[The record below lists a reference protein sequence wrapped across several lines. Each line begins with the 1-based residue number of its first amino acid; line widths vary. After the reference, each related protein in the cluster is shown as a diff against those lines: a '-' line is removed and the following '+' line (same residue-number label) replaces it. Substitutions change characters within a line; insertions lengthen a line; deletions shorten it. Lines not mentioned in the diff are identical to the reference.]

1 MEVDTR
7 KDDQESSD
15 GVLERDVKQE
25 AVSPSKAPMDG
36 LGEVER
42 LVYSYVNAEG
52 RGVAMVRRT
61 KGEGKEFLQ
70 ITDKQT
76 DAQSYFSNLVVV
88 VTVGREGTVFRLLTS
103 RHRRLVKEVT
113 VAAGGWAEVGGQ
125 LRATLAYCLMES
137 AADRYTECQGAFE
150 EESYV
155 GDFSALDP
163 RHLLVESSDAG
174 VVYRYSSFS
183 SMFFALGA
191 SGKRIFSLPILCS
204 GPEAVQHSFPR
215 KQAQCVKLA
224 RS

>member
-7 KDDQESSD
+7 KDDQDSSD
-15 GVLERDVKQE
+15 SLVEGNTVKQE
-25 AVSPSKAPMDG
+25 AVSPTKAPMDA

-61 KGEGKEFLQ
+61 KGGEGKEFLQ

-76 DAQSYFSNLVVV
+76 DAQSYFSNLVVI
-88 VTVGREGTVFRLLTS
+88 VTVGREETIFRLLTS

-113 VAAGGWAEVGGQ
+113 VAAGGWAEGGGQ

-155 GDFSALDP
+155 GDFSVLDP

-174 VVYRYSSFS
+174 VVYRYCTSC
-183 SMFFALGA
+183 
-191 SGKRIFSLPILCS
+191 RPT
-204 GPEAVQHSFPR
+204 
-215 KQAQCVKLA
+215 VK
-224 RS
+224 

>member
-7 KDDQESSD
+7 HDDQDSSD
-15 GVLERDVKQE
+15 TSPEPEVKQE
-25 AVSPSKAPMDG
+25 AVSPNKAPIDG

-76 DAQSYFSNLVVV
+76 DAQSYFSNLVVI

-155 GDFSALDP
+155 GNFSVLDP

-174 VVYRYSSFS
+174 VVYRYS
-183 SMFFALGA
+183 
-191 SGKRIFSLPILCS
+191 I
-204 GPEAVQHSFPR
+204 
-215 KQAQCVKLA
+215 
-224 RS
+224 

>member
-1 MEVDTR
+1 
-7 KDDQESSD
+7 
-15 GVLERDVKQE
+15 
-25 AVSPSKAPMDG
+25 
-36 LGEVER
+36 
-42 LVYSYVNAEG
+42 
-52 RGVAMVRRT
+52 MVRRT

-204 GPEAVQHSFPR
+204 GPEAVQHSFLR